1 MNTKQILVRRFSAT
15 TLSQLMGVSIERIQ
29 ELTANK
35 ILEVDESGKYNLVE
49 ANRAYLRYKIKQYRV
64 EIIDA
69 AAQLTLERVG
79 MTKAKR
85 MQAEL
90 LLAKAREEVIE
101 VELVKR
107 QAAFLFVAM
116 RQKLLAMPVSIARK
130 LLHQS
135 DIKPVVNLLTEAVHR
150 ALRELKEFPKLV
162 IDPNWTGEEDEDKK
176 QP

>member
-1 MNTKQILVRRFSAT
+1 MNTKQILIRRFSAA
-15 TLSQLMGVSIERIQ
+15 TLAELMGVSIDRIKQ
-29 ELTANK
+29 MTVDK
-35 ILEVDESGKYNLVE
+35 ILEADESGRYNLAE
-49 ANRAYLRYKIKQYRV
+49 ANKAYLRYKIKQFRF

-69 AAQLTLERVG
+69 TAQLTLERVG

-101 VELVKR
+101 VDLVKR

-135 DIKPVVNLLTEAVHR
+135 DIKPVVNLLTEAIHR

-162 IDPNWTGEEDEDKK
+162 IDPNWTGDDEDGTTKN
-176 QP
+176 